1 MIFNVPLIADLQTPC
16 LAGISLHFAVL
27 DWRTAKVVSDF
38 NVIFL
43 AIQTI
48 SRAIVR
54 TVLNCTLTHVCIL
67 VEEIPVMA
75 VEALALAVLRVAVG
89 DCWHASAVT
98 CQCETLFA
106 CCAFAKVAL
115 AALVGACRHACE

>member
-1 MIFNVPLIADLQTPC
+1 VIFNVPLIADLQTPC

-27 DWRTAKVVSDF
+27 DLRTAKVVSDF

-89 DCWHASAVT
+89 D
-98 CQCETLFA
+98 
-106 CCAFAKVAL
+106 
-115 AALVGACRHACE
+115 